1 MQTVIVSLPSFNLC
15 VKVLTYREYTS
26 EKSAKH
32 TDNKEYEPDDERVV
46 VDAYDLY
53 DRAEH
58 VRRRVNCGA
67 VKTVKDGACNRCGY
81 NAVYCALQNERREN
95 KDVGRSY
102 VLHYDYIVAS

>member
-81 NAVYCALQNERREN
+81 NAVYCAPRMNGERI
-95 KDVGRSY
+95 KT
-102 VLHYDYIVAS
+102 LVAPMYFITTIS